1 MRNQQPPVWD
11 ELPDRDPLVTDM
23 LELPDPLS
31 PEEGALHIIG
41 EPSYD
46 EREMDDVMEEIA
58 DDRNP

>member
-1 MRNQQPPVWD
+1 MRNQQPVWD

-23 LELPDPLS
+23 LEMADPMS

-46 EREMDDVMEEIA
+46 DREIADVMEELA